1 MGLSSTKLNPSVRP
15 HGFKSNGKLRMIKTT
30 CLLARMKK
38 LCLLNNS
45 TPKLAVCITMY
56 NENEAE
62 LKMTIS
68 GVLQNYNVMHMDPDI
83 KMRQEDLVVVLVADG
98 YDKIPD
104 SFKKY
109 ATENQFL
116 DIDVLKEKGYMFK
129 DRDDVW
135 KMKTMDELMDKSVK
149 KVPKNILH
157 LF

>member
-1 MGLSSTKLNPSVRP
+1 M
-15 HGFKSNGKLRMIKTT
+15 
-30 CLLARMKK
+30 
-38 LCLLNNS
+38 
-45 TPKLAVCITMY
+45 AVCITMY

-62 LKMTIS
+62 LRMTIS
-68 GVLQNYNVMHMDPDI
+68 GVLQNYNVMAMDPDV
-83 KMRQEDLVVVLVADG
+83 KMKQEDLVVVLVADG
-98 YDKIPD
+98 YDNIPD

-149 KVPKNILH
+149 NVPKNILH

>member
-1 MGLSSTKLNPSVRP
+1 
-15 HGFKSNGKLRMIKTT
+15 
-30 CLLARMKK
+30 
-38 LCLLNNS
+38 
-45 TPKLAVCITMY
+45 MY

>member
-1 MGLSSTKLNPSVRP
+1 M
-15 HGFKSNGKLRMIKTT
+15 
-30 CLLARMKK
+30 A
-38 LCLLNNS
+38 
-45 TPKLAVCITMY
+45 
-56 NENEAE
+56 
-62 LKMTIS
+62 
-68 GVLQNYNVMHMDPDI
+68 MDPDI
-83 KMRQEDLVVVLVADG
+83 KMKQEDLVVVLVADG

-116 DIDVLKEKGYMFK
+116 DIDVLKEKGFMFK